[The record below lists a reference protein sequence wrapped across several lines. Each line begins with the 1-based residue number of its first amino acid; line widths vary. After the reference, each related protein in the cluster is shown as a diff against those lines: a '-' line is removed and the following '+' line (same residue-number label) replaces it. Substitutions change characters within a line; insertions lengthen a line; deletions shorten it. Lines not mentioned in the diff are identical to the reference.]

1 MTIPSMSP
9 AAWARAVADLSA
21 RARQG
26 SRRPGSRLG
35 GVREADLGSDQGI
48 NVGEGR
54 SLMWTC
60 TSYFQSAYG
69 IVCAGSFGS
78 TRAVVALLRV
88 YRDDSNHAGE
98 LYLWPDRVM

>member
-1 MTIPSMSP
+1 
-9 AAWARAVADLSA
+9 
-21 RARQG
+21 
-26 SRRPGSRLG
+26 
-35 GVREADLGSDQGI
+35 
-48 NVGEGR
+48 
-54 SLMWTC
+54 MWTC